1 MDPDGAE
8 VWRPH
13 SWVEEESDAKVPP
26 GGGGGDGSEQP
37 PAVAAPSAA
46 MPAEVAA
53 AMSVKEL
60 KAALAKRG
68 VSVSGLAEKADLVA
82 ALVAAPPPKPE
93 TTLVEVTAMEASA
106 PGTRYFGVTV
116 DKTDKMKL
124 AHWVLNSQPH
134 DCSAGLIELVRAL
147 PAQPRQQML
156 SHLESDLRRAVLA
169 GLKSWPASAPAPTPA
184 PPGSKG
190 VAASRAAAEQ
200 EDSSDKDGESGEDD
214 NDGKGVRDGEGD
226 DDNGDGNGGSKDDND
241 DDDDDDDD
249 DDGGDD
255 DDDDFAGLDDD
266 DALER
271 DDVAI
276 YEMKCMI
283 AYQADLRGLDGARD
297 GWQCSCASCSMA
309 RSVGPDP
316 MTRLLLEKP
325 PVIRGALLK
334 GLRKEAPELIASLAA
349 EAREHAEQLRAAAV
363 DLLDNLSSL
372 PPVTSQAFLMHLKA
386 NKPDVHREVERV
398 RRAQQGGGGGGGGGA
413 AVAEF
418 FEAVNSGSVARASAL
433 LDSGRVA
440 VDQDFG
446 NGMTPLHE
454 AVRQGHIELVREL
467 LRRGAPPGA
476 RLADQAGGWEPLF
489 LAAQQGNAELVV
501 ILLAGGAGVD
511 SLTAYS
517 GSTAVMVAAETG
529 RADIVRALIAAGADV
544 CRRSAKGVSALHS
557 AARRNHAECLR
568 LLLERGGAA
577 AVNLR
582 NGEGATPLAV
592 ACELGSVACAELLLA
607 AGADAHAV
615 DNGGM
620 STHDYASALALG
632 HLAAHHGMPSA
643 AQVAGARR
651 LVGILAARGLGPSG
665 SKSRGS

>member
-93 TTLVEVTAMEASA
+93 MTLVEVTAMEASA

-134 DCSAGLIELVRAL
+134 ECSAGLIELVRAL

-200 EDSSDKDGESGEDD
+200 GDSGDKDGESGEDD

-241 DDDDDDDD
+241 DDDDDEV
-249 DDGGDD
+249 GE
-255 DDDDFAGLDDD
+255 A
-266 DALER
+266 ES
-271 DDVAI
+271 
-276 YEMKCMI
+276 
-283 AYQADLRGLDGARD
+283 DGA
-297 GWQCSCASCSMA
+297 A
-309 RSVGPDP
+309 
-316 MTRLLLEKP
+316 
-325 PVIRGALLK
+325 
-334 GLRKEAPELIASLAA
+334 
-349 EAREHAEQLRAAAV
+349 AAAV
-363 DLLDNLSSL
+363 IVGTLACAACKSACASGAVGACSAQRRD
-372 PPVTSQAFLMHLKA
+372 TTR
-386 NKPDVHREVERV
+386 NKEQLTNDTPRV
-398 RRAQQGGGGGGGGGA
+398 DQSGQTNTPKPEASGVADTLGA
-413 AVAEF
+413 ATNA
-418 FEAVNSGSVARASAL
+418 
-433 LDSGRVA
+433 
-440 VDQDFG
+440 G
-446 NGMTPLHE
+446 N
-454 AVRQGHIELVREL
+454 V
-467 LRRGAPPGA
+467 
-476 RLADQAGGWEPLF
+476 
-489 LAAQQGNAELVV
+489 
-501 ILLAGGAGVD
+501 
-511 SLTAYS
+511 
-517 GSTAVMVAAETG
+517 
-529 RADIVRALIAAGADV
+529 
-544 CRRSAKGVSALHS
+544 
-557 AARRNHAECLR
+557 
-568 LLLERGGAA
+568 
-577 AVNLR
+577 
-582 NGEGATPLAV
+582 
-592 ACELGSVACAELLLA
+592 
-607 AGADAHAV
+607 
-615 DNGGM
+615 
-620 STHDYASALALG
+620 
-632 HLAAHHGMPSA
+632 
-643 AQVAGARR
+643 
-651 LVGILAARGLGPSG
+651 
-665 SKSRGS
+665 